1 MRAALLIL
9 VVLAA
14 SVVLSLVLHH
24 DNGYV
29 LLSYGHWS
37 LETSLVVFVAGIL
50 LLYSAWHIAWHLLA
64 GTAALPGRFGA
75 WRDARRQRR
84 ARRALNRGLIQ
95 MNEGHWRDAEKTL
108 TQGAERAETPL
119 VNYLAAARA
128 AQLQRADDRRDL
140 YLRKAY
146 ECTIEGRTAVLI
158 TQAELQIDHQ
168 QYEQALATLTNL
180 QERGSS
186 NAQVLTLLMRC
197 YVALRDWN
205 QLRRLLPRLRQRH
218 LLPEQRL
225 DELAAE
231 AYVELLESAV
241 RRRDAPGLRSLWREL
256 PRALQRRPELVRGY
270 ARSLHALD
278 QDAEAAVFIEQQLKR
293 ELDDELVRLYGELH
307 TEDDSSRRLTQAEG
321 WIRRYGDQ
329 PALLLAAARLCM
341 RGEIW
346 GKARQY
352 LEGSIHNG
360 PVVEAYQELGR
371 LLRRLGE
378 NDASHEAFEAGL
390 GLAAAEKKEP

>member
-29 LLSYGHWS
+29 LLSYGQWS
-37 LETSLVVFVAGIL
+37 LETSLVVFVAGML
-50 LLYSAWHIAWHLLA
+50 LLYSGWHIAWRVLA
-64 GTAALPGRFGA
+64 GTAALPGQLGA
-75 WRDARRQRR
+75 WRETRRQRR
-84 ARRALNRGLIQ
+84 ARRALNRGLIK

-108 TQGAERAETPL
+108 TQGAEHAETPL
-119 VNYLAAARA
+119 LNYLAAARA
-128 AQLQRADDRRDL
+128 AQLQRADDRRDQ

-146 ECTIEGRTAVLI
+146 ECTTEGRTAVLI

-180 QERGSS
+180 RERAASHT
-186 NAQVLTLLMRC
+186 QILMLLMRC

-205 QLRRLLPRLRQRH
+205 QLRQLLPRLRQHR
-218 LLPEQRL
+218 LLSEQRL

-231 AYVELLESAV
+231 AYGELLDSAV
-241 RRRDAPGLRSLWREL
+241 RRRDAAGLRSLWKEL
-256 PRALQRRPELVRGY
+256 PRELQRRPELVRAY
-270 ARSLHALD
+270 ARALHALD
-278 QDAEAAVFIEQQLKR
+278 QDAEAAAFIEQRLKR
-293 ELDDELVRLYGELH
+293 DLDDELARLYGELH
-307 TEDDSSRRLTQAEG
+307 TDDDSRRLAQAEG

-390 GLAAAEKKEP
+390 GLAVAEKKEP